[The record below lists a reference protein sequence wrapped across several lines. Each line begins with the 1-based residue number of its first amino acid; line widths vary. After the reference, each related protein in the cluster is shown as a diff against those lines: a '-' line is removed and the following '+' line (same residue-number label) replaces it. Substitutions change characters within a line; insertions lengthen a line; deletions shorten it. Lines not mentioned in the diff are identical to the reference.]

1 MFRLEMAPTLVA
13 ILVLFDFEAY
23 VFILGGH
30 LYELVLQERR
40 FEIQKSKMAI
50 HYPDRCAVES
60 CCRQRTQSVGPKAA
74 VFAFRTISDRFEF
87 CFG

>member
-1 MFRLEMAPTLVA
+1 MAPTLVT

-40 FEIQKSKMAI
+40 FEIQKSKNG
-50 HYPDRCAVES
+50 YS
-60 CCRQRTQSVGPKAA
+60 LS
-74 VFAFRTISDRFEF
+74 
-87 CFG
+87 